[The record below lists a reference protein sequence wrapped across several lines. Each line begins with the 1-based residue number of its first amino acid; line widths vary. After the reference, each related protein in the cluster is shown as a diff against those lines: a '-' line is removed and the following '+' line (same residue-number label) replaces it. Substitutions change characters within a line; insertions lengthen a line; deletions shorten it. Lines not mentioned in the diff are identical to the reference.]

1 MNKHCFLK
9 RYTLYL
15 QNTNPIRVTTYTQEF
30 KDYSLDLVEKSLKL
44 VDNIDETPFR
54 KDLLENIQN
63 LFSASKMEGQ
73 IDIVIY
79 SEYLLNF
86 CSALV
91 KGGIVTN
98 SKVIAGIKECL
109 EELKTK
115 IIDHDYVLNTD
126 QINELRDMLK
136 NSYREERDFIILKNL
151 RVLII
156 DKDSFSHFNIRKNGG
171 KHDCE

>member
-115 IIDHDYVLNTD
+115 IHKMLFYV
-126 QINELRDMLK
+126 IK
-136 NSYREERDFIILKNL
+136 
-151 RVLII
+151 
-156 DKDSFSHFNIRKNGG
+156 
-171 KHDCE
+171 